1 MPVLFKLNKIVRKFN
16 DGREDPANNRW
27 YAHAFTVGTVGTNDL
42 AEIIQRN
49 CSMKK
54 SDCLAVL
61 TELVEVMKD
70 ELQASHSV
78 RIDGLGTF
86 KVGIK
91 GSYAKTAAAFNPAK
105 NISGYKV
112 NFRPSFTTVRTGTYI
127 DDEGNLKVK
136 KAQIAELTSGI
147 QVQAY

>member
-1 MPVLFKLNKIVRKFN
+1 MQNAN
-16 DGREDPANNRW
+16 EDSEYFGQY
-27 YAHAFTVGTVGTNDL
+27 YAKAVHTDEINLEKV
-42 AEIIQRN
+42 AERVQRN

-105 NISGYKV
+105 NIYP
-112 NFRPSFTTVRTGTYI
+112 R
-127 DDEGNLKVK
+127 
-136 KAQIAELTSGI
+136 
-147 QVQAY
+147 

>member
-1 MPVLFKLNKIVRKFN
+1 MAVKYKLMQNG
-16 DGREDPANNRW
+16 DEDSAYFGQY
-27 YAHAFTVGTVGTNDL
+27 YAKAVHTDEINLEKV
-42 AEIIQRN
+42 AERVQRN

>member
-1 MPVLFKLNKIVRKFN
+1 MAVKYKLMQNAN
-16 DGREDPANNRW
+16 EDSEYFGQY
-27 YAHAFTVGTVGTNDL
+27 YAKAVHTDEINLEKV
-42 AEIIQRN
+42 AERVQRN